1 MNKKKWI
8 IPYLKHFRGLFAL
21 SILLGAL
28 TVLFS
33 GALMFTSGYLITKA
47 STRPESILMV
57 YVPIV
62 GVRTFGIGRA
72 VLGYLQRLTGHQMVL
87 KILSEMRV
95 RLYNILEPQA
105 LFLRSRFLT
114 GDLIGVLAD
123 DIEHLQD
130 FYLKTLFPL
139 IISLAI
145 YAAIIFCFGMFSIP
159 FALLFAALIGLLLLA
174 VPLLSLLYLKAK
186 SEQMK
191 KGRNM
196 LYQQFT
202 DAIFGISDWIFSGR
216 HETFISHYEEKEDK
230 LLRLETKKQ
239 SFVNWR
245 DVVSQAVL
253 GFIVVLSVY
262 WANGKSVDGLF
273 NPTFIAAISLAML
286 SLLETFLP
294 IASAVSDTV
303 SYQDSIRRLN
313 HIQERKDEVLI
324 QDEENEFKYSSD
336 ELSGVTLEINNLTYG
351 YSDEDL
357 LLDDFNIKLDYGE
370 KLAVIGRSGT
380 GKSTLLTL
388 IQGALTPTGGEIRLN
403 DRKVNELA
411 PNISKFMAVLNQRAY
426 LFNTTVMNNIR
437 LGRQDASD
445 EEVYEAARMVQL
457 HDMISKL
464 PNGYETNMH
473 ETGGRFSGGERQ
485 RIALARV
492 LLQNTPIV
500 IMDEPTVG
508 LDAMTER
515 KLLAD
520 IFATLKDKTIIWVTH
535 HLTGVEKMDR
545 IIFLEDGKIAMDGSH
560 QKLMK
565 SEERY
570 RRLYQLD
577 RPFILE
583 EEGMML

>member
-1 MNKKKWI
+1 MDKKNWI

-21 SILLGAL
+21 SVLLGTL
-28 TVLFS
+28 TVIFS

-72 VLGYLQRLTGHQMVL
+72 ALGYLQRLTGHQMVL

-105 LFLRSRFLT
+105 LFLRSRYLT
-114 GDLIGVLAD
+114 GDLLGVLAD

-130 FYLKTLFPL
+130 FYLKTLFPA
-139 IISLAI
+139 IMSLVL
-145 YAAIIFCFGMFSIP
+145 YGVIIFCIGLFSVP
-159 FALLFAALIGLLLLA
+159 FALLLAALIGLLLFA
-174 VPLLSLLYLKAK
+174 APLLSLFYLKAK

-191 KGRNM
+191 QGRNI
-196 LYQQFT
+196 LYQQFA
-202 DAIFGISDWIFSGR
+202 DAIFGISDWVFSGR
-216 HETFISHYEEKEDK
+216 HESFIGQYEEKEDK
-230 LLRLETKKQ
+230 LYRLETRKQ
-239 SFVNWR
+239 LFVNWR
-245 DVVSQAVL
+245 DVLTQAVL
-253 GFIVVLSVY
+253 GAVVVLTVY
-262 WANGKSVDGLF
+262 WANGKAVDGVF
-273 NPTFIAAISLAML
+273 QPTYIAAISLAML

-294 IASAVSDTV
+294 ISSAVSETA
-303 SYQDSIRRLN
+303 SYRDSIKRLN
-313 HIQERKDEVLI
+313 SIQEINGEEQI
-324 QDEENEFKYSSD
+324 QEKEPGADLTK
-336 ELSGVTLEINNLTYG
+336 VCLEINNLTYG
-351 YSDEDL
+351 YSNAQL
-357 LLDDFNIKLDYGE
+357 LLDNLSLKLNYGE
-370 KLAVIGRSGT
+370 KLAIIGRSGT

-388 IQGALTPTGGEIRLN
+388 IQGALKPNSGKLSINGIN
-403 DRKVNELA
+403 VKDLA
-411 PNISKFMAVLNQRAY
+411 PNISKIMGVLNQKAY

-445 EEVYEAARMVQL
+445 DEVYEAAKMVQL
-457 HDMISKL
+457 HDMISGL

-485 RIALARV
+485 RIALARI

-520 IFATLKDKTIIWVTH
+520 IFAALKDKTIIWVTH

-545 IIFLEDGKIAMDGSH
+545 IIFLEDGKIVMDGNH
-560 QKLMK
+560 QDLING
-565 SEERY
+565 EERY
-570 RRLYQLD
+570 RRLYRLD
-577 RPFILE
+577 RPFELE
-583 EEGMML
+583 KEGSML